1 MLEGASS
8 SLSSLQPTE
17 CTIGAWRSR
26 TGSWGGRLKRNY
38 MVDSKGILLLVVPA
52 PVFEAVRIL
61 TQLGS
66 LFVVPGFRV

>member
-17 CTIGAWRSR
+17 CTIGAWISR
-26 TGSWGGRLKRNY
+26 TGCWGRLKRNY
-38 MVDSKGILLLVVPA
+38 MVDSKGILLLVVPT

-61 TQLGS
+61 PLLGS